1 MTSAQ
6 TEVVNM
12 ENKTAIFYRTKDLT
26 ALLDEHTI
34 YVDYLP
40 GELKGF
46 VDKFYKIY
54 LTKKPK
60 LKDIY
65 DIVCDENLYEFL
77 NAIELPPVAFALSC
91 YNYVKRTGSLDMHEI
106 DLVDYL
112 DDNTIFN
119 NVIPL
124 IRDALRVFYE

>member
-6 TEVVNM
+6 MEVVNM
-12 ENKTAIFYRTKDLT
+12 ENKTAIYYRTKDLT
-26 ALLDEHTI
+26 TLLDEHAI

-40 GELKGF
+40 DEMKDF

-65 DIVCDENLYEFL
+65 DVVCDGTLYEFL
-77 NAIELPPVAFALSC
+77 NAIELPPAVFALSC
-91 YNYVKRTGSLDMHEI
+91 YNYVKHTGSLDMHEI

-112 DDNTIFN
+112 DDNTVFN

-124 IRDALRVFYE
+124 IKDALRVFYE

>member
-34 YVDYLP
+34 YADYLP
-40 GELKGF
+40 GELKDF

-65 DIVCDENLYEFL
+65 DIVVGIGEVWNDISDIDQAALL
-77 NAIELPPVAFALSC
+77 NKLAGMVC
-91 YNYVKRTGSLDMHEI
+91 RYVQKC
-106 DLVDYL
+106 
-112 DDNTIFN
+112 
-119 NVIPL
+119 
-124 IRDALRVFYE
+124 A